1 MKLLLLLFLIINS
14 IILSK
19 CGYSQT
25 NEKII
30 VTGEFDKT
38 IDKYTISFSNIGD
51 ITQLCSINT
60 TILTCFPPAKSINGG
75 FLVYDKEEGT
85 NVIDITTVV
94 LSPYISSMDPKVIP
108 TSSIEITIR
117 GFYFNANSN
126 PETNKTSTHL
136 LVTIGGSNVDI
147 NSTASD
153 SVKFYPPSF
162 FQTPLTISLTNV
174 DSGKK
179 SNSIKFKYELP
190 NIESLSVVD
199 IKDNNNKT
207 TQQYLNISGT
217 NFGSKQS
224 MKLVFVEIHDFNNDS
239 LIITKL
245 TDILSINDT
254 NLLIKINSDSSSG
267 NIYVNANSQQSN
279 TLPLYLTP
287 IITNVD
293 FPNYNGDTINITGS
307 YLSDIY
313 LSPSTKLNC
322 STILI
327 KDSNTDDDDN
337 GDDTLSS
344 TSDSSS
350 SSTKA
355 TTSSS
360 SNNNIYY
367 KKCKFPQRNLND
379 SISFSIFSRS
389 VGNNVN
395 HDSNEFKSHY
405 QKPIID
411 AVVPNGFYVNNKL
424 NFTFYGTNWA
434 NYTNTTITIADKP
447 CKVLEI
453 TSSTIVCYYEAGVE
467 ILQNPISY
475 VITVDGQR
483 NNIAPDSDTS
493 TISFYSLCPGQSFSN
508 GTTSPTSSTNTTTQG
523 CSNSG
528 TCNPVTGLCQC
539 LPTKTGKICDQDKYS
554 SNSTSKLLSTSS
566 LFLLLLIF
574 ITLFY

>member
-1 MKLLLLLFLIINS
+1 MGGVTFYIISVEIQN
-14 IILSK
+14 
-19 CGYSQT
+19 
-25 NEKII
+25 NEKLI

-38 IDKYTISFSNIGD
+38 IDKYTVSFSNIGN
-51 ITQLCSINT
+51 ITKLCSVTETQL
-60 TILTCFPPAKSINGG
+60 TCYPPATSINGR
-75 FLVYDKEEGT
+75 FLVYDQEEGT
-85 NVIDITTVV
+85 NVIDITNVV
-94 LSPYISSMDPKVIP
+94 LSPFISSMEPKVLP

-126 PETNKTSTHL
+126 PDKNITTTHL
-136 LVTIGGSNVDI
+136 LITIGGSNVDV

-153 SVKFYPPSF
+153 SVKFYPPNF

-190 NIESLSVVD
+190 NIQSIS
-199 IKDNNNKT
+199 ITTFNKSQ
-207 TQQYLNISGT
+207 QQYLDIVGS
-217 NFGSKQS
+217 NFGSQQS

-254 NLLIKINSDSSSG
+254 NLIIKINGDSSSG
-267 NIYVNANSQQSN
+267 NVYVNANSQQSN
-279 TLPLYLTP
+279 SIPLYLTP
-287 IITNVD
+287 IISNVD
-293 FPNYNGDTINITGS
+293 FPNYNGDIINVTGS

-322 STILI
+322 SNILI
-327 KDSNTDDDDN
+327 KDSDSNDEIEN
-337 GDDTLSS
+337 SS
-344 TSDSSS
+344 ES
-350 SSTKA
+350 SSTTTTTT

-360 SNNNIYY
+360 STSDIIYY
-367 KKCKFPQRNLND
+367 KKCQFPPRNSNE
-379 SISFSIFSRS
+379 SISFTIFSRS
-389 VGNNVN
+389 IENNVN

-411 AVVPNGFYVNNKL
+411 AVIPNGFYVNNKL
-424 NFTFYGTNWA
+424 NFTFIGTNWA
-434 NYTNTTITIADKP
+434 YYTNTTITIADKP
-447 CKVLEI
+447 CKVMEI
-453 TSSTIVCYYEAGVE
+453 TTSTILCYYEAGTD

-493 TISFYSLCPGQSFSN
+493 TISFYSLCPGQTFTN
-508 GTTSPTSSTNTTTQG
+508 GTSPSSTNTTLSQG

-539 LPTKTGKICDQDKYS
+539 LPTKTGKICDQEKYS
-554 SNSTSKLLSTSS
+554 SNSTSKLLLSS
-566 LFLLLLIF
+566 LSSILMFLILI
-574 ITLFY
+574 ITL

>member
-19 CGYSQT
+19 CGYSQV
-25 NEKII
+25 NEKLT

-38 IDKYTISFSNIGD
+38 IDKYTITFSIIGD
-51 ITQLCSINT
+51 ITQLCSVNT
-60 TILTCFPPAKSINGG
+60 TLLTCFPPAKSINGR

-85 NVIDITTVV
+85 NIIDITTVI
-94 LSPYISSMDPKVIP
+94 LSPYISSMDPKLLP

-136 LVTIGGSNVDI
+136 LVTIGGSNVDL

-153 SVKFYPPSF
+153 SVKFYPPNF

-190 NIESLSVVD
+190 NIESLSVVN
-199 IKDNNNKT
+199 ITNNKTTT
-207 TQQYLNISGT
+207 TQQYLDISGT

-239 LIITKL
+239 IIITKL

-293 FPNYNGDTINITGS
+293 FPNYNGDTINVAGS

-322 STILI
+322 SSILI
-327 KDSNTDDDDN
+327 QDSNIDN
-337 GDDTLSS
+337 DDTSS
-344 TSDSSS
+344 GSSSLS
-350 SSTKA
+350 SSTTTTTTTT
-355 TTSSS
+355 TTSSDI
-360 SNNNIYY
+360 IYY
-367 KKCKFPQRNLND
+367 KKCNFPQRNSND
-379 SISFSIFSRS
+379 SISFTIFSRS

-395 HDSNEFKSHY
+395 HDSNSFESHY
-405 QKPIID
+405 QKPIIN
-411 AVVPNGFYVNNKL
+411 AVVPNGFYVNSKL

-434 NYTNTTITIADKP
+434 NFSNTTITIADKP

-453 TSSTIVCYYEAGVE
+453 TSTIIVCYYEAGID

-483 NNIAPDSDTS
+483 NNIAPDSETS

-508 GTTSPTSSTNTTTQG
+508 GTTSPTSTNTTTQG

-528 TCNPVTGLCQC
+528 TCNPITGLCQC

-566 LFLLLLIF
+566 SLFLLLLIF

>member
-19 CGYSQT
+19 CGYSQS
-25 NEKII
+25 NEKLI

-38 IDKYTISFSNIGD
+38 IDKYTVTFSNIDD
-51 ITQLCSINT
+51 ITKLCSVNAT
-60 TILTCFPPAKSINGG
+60 QLTCFPPANSINGR

-94 LSPYISSMDPKVIP
+94 LSPYISSMDPKVLP

-126 PETNKTSTHL
+126 PAINKTSTHL
-136 LVTIGGSNVDI
+136 LVTIGGSNVDV

-153 SVKFYPPSF
+153 SVKFYPPNF

-190 NIESLSVVD
+190 NIESLSVVT
-199 IKDNNNKT
+199 INNNKT
-207 TQQYLNISGT
+207 NQQYLNISGT

-254 NLLIKINSDSSSG
+254 NLLIKINGDSSSG
-267 NIYVNANSQQSN
+267 NIYVIANSQQSN

-293 FPNYNGDTINITGS
+293 FPNYNGDTINVTGS

-322 STILI
+322 SLILI
-327 KDSNTDDDDN
+327 RDSNNDDDD
-337 GDDTLSS
+337 TI
-344 TSDSSS
+344 
-350 SSTKA
+350 

-360 SNNNIYY
+360 SSGSTSSTPTSSTSSTDLIYF
-367 KKCKFPQRNLND
+367 KKCKFPQRNSND

-389 VGNNVN
+389 NGNNVN

-424 NFTFYGTNWA
+424 NFTFIGTNWA
-434 NYTNTTITIADKP
+434 NFTNTTITIADKP
-447 CKVLEI
+447 CKLLEI
-453 TSSTIVCYYEAGVE
+453 TSSTIVCYYEAGID

-493 TISFYSLCPGQSFSN
+493 TISFYSLCPGQTFSN
-508 GTTSPTSSTNTTTQG
+508 GTTSPTSTNTTLSQG

-554 SNSTSKLLSTSS
+554 SNSTSKLLSTSLS
-566 LFLLLLIF
+566 LLLLIF